1 MESDLSRQD
10 ATTPDTDYILTIDD
24 ALERYA
30 HAGHPRTPRS
40 IQRYCAQGHLDCR
53 RVETQF
59 GEKYLISPESVSKHI
74 AYIEEVRPV
83 ASGRDLSRHDVLAN
97 TERIGDDHGR
107 QEQTTGDHAAMS
119 QHPLTP
125 PVAAQSNTGAHDE
138 ARQSAPTRPDESRP
152 VAPVSD
158 LADRYIHRLEGEV
171 EFLRDEISTKNA
183 QIKELTERSRETNL
197 LVGGLQRM
205 LAPLLG
211 TSNPF
216 PPSPRFEEQPEQRR
230 E

>member
-1 MESDLSRQD
+1 MTEDNSRQD
-10 ATTPDTDYILTIDD
+10 ATGLDTEYSLTIDD
-24 ALERYA
+24 AIERYA

-40 IQRYCAQGHLDCR
+40 IQRYCANGHLECR

-59 GEKYLISPESVSKHI
+59 GEKYLISPASIAKHI

-83 ASGRDLSRHDVLAN
+83 APSRDLSRPDGLGNAQRPSHDNERPATTDYDN
-97 TERIGDDHGR
+97 TRAIPHI
-107 QEQTTGDHAAMS
+107 A
-119 QHPLTP
+119 TP
-125 PVAAQSNTGAHDE
+125 PVAVHSHGDNRDDE
-138 ARQSAPTRPDESRP
+138 RQSATTRHDESRP
-152 VAPVSD
+152 VAPVPD
-158 LADRYIHRLEGEV
+158 LTGKYIQRLEGEV
-171 EFLRDEISTKNA
+171 EFLRNEVSTKNA

-216 PPSPRFEEQPEQRR
+216 PPNPRFDDQSEGRKE
-230 E
+230 